1 MQLAFLSTM
10 VSPKVA
16 SAAAQRA
23 LEALASEDISTADL
37 EDYLPMEEPINGK
50 LEAAAPEPAEP
61 VAAAAA
67 EEGATPEPP
76 AALEP
81 ASHAAPAQAVAKA
94 DGAENANRVKDE
106 PMHEHDEAGDAS
118 AAARS
123 NGAPAHPFTPCENLL
138 CRFTILEP
146 L

>member
-50 LEAAAPEPAEP
+50 SE
-61 VAAAAA
+61 AAAAA

-81 ASHAAPAQAVAKA
+81 ASQAAPAQAVAKA
-94 DGAENANRVKDE
+94 EDAENANHVKDE

-118 AAARS
+118 AAAPS
-123 NGAPAHPFTPCENLL
+123 NGAPAHPLKL
-138 CRFTILEP
+138 
-146 L
+146 